1 MDNCLILV
9 CTVGNLS
16 VSVDWTAITCC
27 SLVPLLWG
35 SSAHAGG
42 LLHAPI
48 AQQVVCNELWLFLCL
63 EGNLG
68 LDGGHPQDRD
78 WGCGDHHLGVAL
90 RAMEGGKTLQ
100 HREYEGLEVMSL
112 LEVHI
117 FSLSDSCI
125 SPTLAVGN
133 GDLRVS
139 QCLPETSRYP
149 GDFSL
154 CKH

>member
-16 VSVDWTAITCC
+16 VSADWTAITCC

-78 WGCGDHHLGVAL
+78 W
-90 RAMEGGKTLQ
+90 
-100 HREYEGLEVMSL
+100 
-112 LEVHI
+112 
-117 FSLSDSCI
+117 
-125 SPTLAVGN
+125 AVGATTLELLSGQWKEGKHCSIEN
-133 GDLRVS
+133 MRV
-139 QCLPETSRYP
+139 
-149 GDFSL
+149 
-154 CKH
+154 